1 MNKDIIIIETS
12 KENFNK
18 QLLEKRN
25 KTSELSIGLQTEIE
39 SGNKIKRLLKENQD
53 EIKKLRESG
62 SMPKVIEEEKERTIS
77 YWKEDMKASDN
88 QVGKRPCYYKNNI
101 RVNSRDNIRDYYRD
115 NINGGKDRN
124 IDDDESDIVI

>member
-1 MNKDIIIIETS
+1 MKQTTASIETQDGLTRADELRKLLEAKAGEKKSTISYMNKDIIIIETS

-62 SMPKVIEEEKERTIS
+62 SMPKVIAEERERMIS
-77 YWKEDMKASDN
+77 YWKEDIK
-88 QVGKRPCYYKNNI
+88 
-101 RVNSRDNIRDYYRD
+101 
-115 NINGGKDRN
+115 
-124 IDDDESDIVI
+124 